1 MQDLYENAYAEY
13 RLDSEIVFISY
24 KQQVLTLQAAQK
36 VVYDRLFLQGDR
48 AYLVYCDVRNILDTD
63 KEARDYLAREGAAL
77 TRAVAF
83 RISGPVSESMLN
95 FYLQRTN
102 PQIPTQLFFKKK
114 SALFF
119 LNKHR

>member
-1 MQDLYENAYAEY
+1 M
-13 RLDSEIVFISY
+13 
-24 KQQVLTLQAAQK
+24 LTLQAAQK
-36 VVYDRLFLQGDR
+36 VVYDRLCLQGDR

-102 PQIPTQLFFKKK
+102 PHTPTQLFFKKK
-114 SALFF
+114 PALMF